1 MGGNWANRAA
11 KEKKGNHQGKGF
23 QKKLQKI
30 EKSTF
35 LDISNQ
41 ENWSGKGSP
50 PVTPFPKRR

>member
-1 MGGNWANRAA
+1 VGIGQT
-11 KEKKGNHQGKGF
+11 EQQKKKRESSGEGLS
-23 QKKLQKI
+23 KKLQKI

-35 LDISNQ
+35 LDIPNQ